1 MNNEQPAPGRRDL
14 APGAPGY
21 LAPGAPGHQE
31 PGAPGHSGRD
41 RVSDPVGSSEKV
53 QVRRG
58 HTYNFCT
65 LSGDFQF
72 LTNSDAMP
80 VPLHG
85 GAWPNKTCYY
95 VSL

>member
-1 MNNEQPAPGRRDL
+1 MNNEQPVIGHIAPGAPGRRDF

-21 LAPGAPGHQE
+21 RE

-85 GAWPNKTCYY
+85 EAWPNKTCYY